1 MTQQYRQAQENIQYI
16 QFTKDLVQPQF
27 AQGSY

>member
-1 MTQQYRQAQENIQYI
+1 MTQQYRQQENIQYI